1 MRKIYNLLLLAVM
14 FIAGTAAV
22 QAQSKNR
29 YSVDDW
35 QTTLT
40 ADELVPG
47 VKFVMEGAESGSGS
61 VYDFIA
67 GLSKTTNLSDDNFY
81 ELEAA
86 GGTEEGLATFRLKR
100 VSTGEY
106 LENKDGAMSYSSSV
120 ARAWKFVIKDAVTVS
135 NEELNPAEGETS
147 PLTDFSNV
155 TLDGTADVNRV
166 IFCDAAGNSAE
177 KNGTVFFIT
186 GNKGAAPSFSASNYN
201 KNVIAAYAVNGEGV
215 TQMLGASYIEQM
227 LGELGLSE
235 GVEDKYIAGDQPGQ
249 TPEQYVTAVKEAY
262 DKCQELYNAMSED
275 HEACVAALEALEK
288 AMKEADAN
296 FIYVKEGFYYFS
308 SGRSETN
315 GVFDEDHKMT
325 WTYNWDPAWT
335 VPTADPA
342 RAMTIDDVKFV
353 WQIIADKD
361 NKGAYYLQNY
371 YTKGY
376 IGLADNG
383 VGAKVKT
390 IDTPTE
396 SFLIYPVGKRG
407 GEVTWSIES
416 TTLKKKPLKGWDGK
430 LDVTALHCAGDH
442 DGVCIWEPGNNDGSG
457 WRFYNV
463 NMDELNAFDAQIE
476 QNKRN
481 EKLTS
486 LVNEAQAT
494 YDAAA
499 FCLDFNG
506 NKNGKLDQNEDGT
519 PMGLLTAE
527 DQLSS
532 NSIETSEGNQ
542 LAGLVDGS
550 IASGNFFHSIW
561 NQAAAD
567 EQGFNVAE
575 AYPNIAMDL
584 RKAVK
589 EVVIK
594 MWPRRNGNN
603 LLTNNLP
610 GKVSIQASNDGQ
622 EWTQIDTI
630 NTTLAYTYV
639 GEDEFVSNGNAVGI
653 LRVKLPEAYQWIR
666 MEVCTR
672 YGSKVDFK
680 ANANLGSS
688 CYNMGEMRVFECWD
702 TPALALNSAVDAAIL
717 KAFEDALA
725 AAKAELEAESA
736 TQATI
741 DDFTKKYEAY
751 KNDIPDPSL
760 VTVAIAEAKAQLEGA
775 EEGED
780 YGYFAAGSKDE
791 FTTKLAAIEGQ
802 VKDVM
807 SKSEIQ
813 ALKNQVTEALAAFN
827 GKLILPADGAYVR
840 VQSTSSEAP
849 NGSFLRTAGNGAE
862 RNRWSTLDGDEN
874 LMAKLDYVWKF
885 IKNADNTYSLQ
896 NVLNGQY
903 LNVPKANNSGAGMSA
918 DADTCHFTIR
928 TAKVGG
934 SVNFVFNDNVYMNA
948 QPNGK
953 NPSGAVVTWNS
964 ASGAD
969 NSAWTFQDAD
979 VASEWEGSI
988 VKDVVANGAYVFTLP
1003 VAVKAA
1009 AGCYEVLG
1017 FNKEGKTIELK
1028 EIEGNIEAGTP
1039 FVFVEQDGAT
1049 SVFFEAVETDATAL
1063 TYATEAKTVNGLVG
1077 TLAPGKAP
1085 VGYGILYGTEGTV
1098 VDATAAD
1105 NVATN
1110 SGYFAPTMSETTE
1123 KGAHSLSVDG
1133 KIDAIQNAVVA
1144 ADAEVVNVYTLTGV
1158 QVRANVKAENA
1169 AKNLPAG
1176 LYIIGSKKVLVK

>member
-40 ADELVPG
+40 ADQLVPG
-47 VKFVMEGAESGSGS
+47 VKFVMEGAANGSGS

-67 GLSKTTNLSDDNFY
+67 GLSKTSNLSDDNFY

-86 GGTEEGLATFRLKR
+86 GETEEGLATYRLKR

-106 LENKDGAMSYSSSV
+106 LENKEGAMSYSSSV
-120 ARAWKFVIKDAVTVS
+120 ARAWKFVIKDAITVS

-166 IFCDAAGNSAE
+166 IFCDAAGNSAQ

-249 TPEQYVTAVKEAY
+249 VPEQYVTAVKAAY

-315 GVFDEDHKMT
+315 GVFDKDNKMT

-353 WQIIADKD
+353 WQIIEDKE
-361 NKGAYYLQNY
+361 NKGAYFLQNY

-383 VGAKVKT
+383 TGAKVKT

-407 GEVTWSIES
+407 GEVTWTIES

-442 DGVCIWEPGNNDGSG
+442 DGVCIWTAENSDGSG

-506 NKNGKLDQNEDGT
+506 NKSGKLDQNEDGT
-519 PMGLLTAE
+519 PMGLLTDA

-532 NSIETSEGNQ
+532 NSIETSEGQQ

-594 MWPRRNGNN
+594 MWPRRNNKN
-603 LLTNNLP
+603 LVTNNLP

-653 LRVKLPEAYQWIR
+653 LRVKLPQAYQWIR

-702 TPALALNSAVDAAIL
+702 NPALALNSAVDAAIL
-717 KAFEDALA
+717 KAFEDALV

-751 KNDIPDPSL
+751 KNDIPNPAL
-760 VTVAIAEAKAQLEGA
+760 VTEAIAEAKAQLNGA
-775 EEGED
+775 EEGEE

-791 FTTKLAAIEGQ
+791 FSAKLAAIEAQ
-802 VKDVM
+802 VKEVM

-813 ALKNQVTEALAAFN
+813 TLKAQVAEALAAFN

-840 VQSTSSEAP
+840 VQSNSSETP
-849 NGSFLRTAGNGAE
+849 NGGFMRTAGNGAE
-862 RNRWSTLDGDEN
+862 RNQWSTLDGDEN

-969 NSAWTFQDAD
+969 NSAWTFQNAD
-979 VASEWEGSI
+979 VASEWEGAI
-988 VKDVVANGAYVFTLP
+988 VKDVVAKGTYVFTLP
-1003 VAVKAA
+1003 VAVKAV

-1039 FVFVEQDGAT
+1039 FVFVEQDEAT
-1049 SVFFEAVETDATAL
+1049 SVFFEAVEKDATAL

-1085 VGYGILYGTEGTV
+1085 VGYGLLYGTEGTV
-1098 VDATAAD
+1098 VDATATD
-1105 NVATN
+1105 KVATN
-1110 SGYFAPTMSETTE
+1110 SGYFAPTMPETTE